1 MNPAYG
7 RAMERARTNGK
18 PNMTSLVYYYD
29 NLERE
34 DGSSDIEP
42 ERDALESRGII
53 KNFAQ
58 SKKPTVSEQH
68 SQESEGHWVTING
81 RHVFVHET
89 QGAAKQGRST
99 LSARDK
105 AYLDKYYRPV
115 ADLAKKY
122 RVDPALVLGL
132 GFESGF
138 ASAGTYLRTGDAFGM
153 TGGSTRHM
161 TTASSPAENARKLF
175 DLYGNQF
182 TGTGSDSK
190 AFLNAMQG
198 CDSAGGR
205 IAGWRVWNTETLNW
219 KDRAQK
225 GIDLM
230 RRDVPIYAGR

>member
-1 MNPAYG
+1 
-7 RAMERARTNGK
+7 MERARTRGK
-18 PNMTSLVYYYD
+18 PNITSLVYYYD
-29 NLERE
+29 NLEPE
-34 DGSSDIEP
+34 DGPSELEP
-42 ERDALESRGII
+42 ERDVLESRGII
-53 KNFAQ
+53 KNFAE

-99 LSARDK
+99 LSDRDR

-161 TTASSPAENARKLF
+161 TTASSPVENVRQFF
-175 DLYGNQF
+175 DRYGEQIE
-182 TGTGSDSK
+182 GAGSNVD
-190 AFLNAMQG
+190 AFLNAMLG
-198 CDSAGGR
+198 RDAAGR
-205 IAGWRVWNTETLNW
+205 RVNGWKVYNVENPSWRLL
-219 KDRAQK
+219 AQN
-225 GIDLM
+225 GIGEM
-230 RRDVPIYAGR
+230 RRAISVYGASR